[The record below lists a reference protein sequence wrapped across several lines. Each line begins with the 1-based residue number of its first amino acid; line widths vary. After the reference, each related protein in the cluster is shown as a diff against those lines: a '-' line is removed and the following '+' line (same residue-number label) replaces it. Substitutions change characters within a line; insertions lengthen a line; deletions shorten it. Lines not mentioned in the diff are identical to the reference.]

1 MFEIMKTI
9 VIEEIE
15 EIELKSKNLEVI
27 ERMKEN
33 LEEFETKMLKNEIKA
48 SEKKKI
54 EKSNRNRRSKKRST
68 WEKKMAILGIR
79 TRSGLEELEIEI
91 INKIKE
97 LTLSPYWLLM
107 SLWK

>member
-1 MFEIMKTI
+1 MKTI

-48 SEKKKI
+48 SEKKQL

-68 WEKKMAILGIR
+68 
-79 TRSGLEELEIEI
+79 
-91 INKIKE
+91 
-97 LTLSPYWLLM
+97 
-107 SLWK
+107 

>member
-1 MFEIMKTI
+1 MKTI

-27 ERMKEN
+27 ERMKGN

-48 SEKKKI
+48 SEKKQL

-68 WEKKMAILGIR
+68 
-79 TRSGLEELEIEI
+79 
-91 INKIKE
+91 
-97 LTLSPYWLLM
+97 
-107 SLWK
+107 

>member
-1 MFEIMKTI
+1 MKTV

-48 SEKKKI
+48 SEKKQL

-68 WEKKMAILGIR
+68 
-79 TRSGLEELEIEI
+79 
-91 INKIKE
+91 
-97 LTLSPYWLLM
+97 
-107 SLWK
+107 